1 MRWSGHMAGMGE
13 KRNAYEVLVVRA
25 DGNIPLGSPSG
36 RCEDIKRNMKEREWE
51 GLDWIHLA

>member
-1 MRWSGHMAGMGE
+1 MAGMGE

-36 RCEDIKRNMKEREWE
+36 RCEDIKRNMKERE
-51 GLDWIHLA
+51 